1 MGHNEGSI
9 GVVVGASYGVSGP
22 AGGEEK
28 YPGTVV
34 NEAVG
39 VNRHANAGESGQN
52 QGSYSYQNSYK
63 NDGGD
68 SSTGTG
74 GSSDSYSITKSVEPN
89 YDGVASDGG
98 ANSIQGYGEDAKG
111 K

>member
-1 MGHNEGSI
+1 MERRRQKHLN
-9 GVVVGASYGVSGP
+9 
-22 AGGEEK
+22 
-28 YPGTVV
+28 
-34 NEAVG
+34 
-39 VNRHANAGESGQN
+39 
-52 QGSYSYQNSYK
+52 
-63 NDGGD
+63 GGD

-98 ANSIQGYGEDAKG
+98 ANSIQGYGEDAKS